1 MQEISLNYEDL
12 VWQEATGYPKGTRI
26 KILRDAD
33 EVKTFLLKL
42 PTGFEMQAHCHTAAT
57 EQHFVLDGRYE
68 SGGKIYRRGSYR
80 LIPKG
85 ATHGPFSSKTGAI
98 VLVVWEK

>member
-1 MQEISLNYEDL
+1 MQEILLNYEEL
-12 VWQEATGYPKGTRI
+12 LWVEAMGYPNGTKIR
-26 KILRDAD
+26 ILRDED

-42 PTGFEMQAHCHTAAT
+42 PKGFEMDKHCHTAST

-68 SGGKIYRRGSYR
+68 SSGKIYRRGSYR

-85 ATHGPFSSKTGAI
+85 ATHGPFTSESGAI
-98 VLVVWEK
+98 VLVILEK